1 VKRCAH
7 VQRVKST
14 ATTAANVAT
23 ILSVKGQ
30 AMQLSNWQI
39 FGLGIVIGMY
49 LLASLVGVVLVLTK
63 KAERAIE
70 EVFSNE

>member
-1 VKRCAH
+1 
-7 VQRVKST
+7 
-14 ATTAANVAT
+14 
-23 ILSVKGQ
+23 
-30 AMQLSNWQI
+30 MQLSNWQI